1 MRPAGEIPELPRV
14 ILDLEPTY
22 IEIGQHGSVM
32 VELHGGMLHF
42 GVIGYPEDFNP
53 PYLGFDYGDKELI
66 PGLWY
71 YDDGYQ
77 DSSRHREE
85 IDAMVEKG
93 HN

>member
-22 IEIGQHGSVM
+22 IEIDHHGSVM